1 MKAEQMNAE
10 ETGLARMRARQW
22 KTYRT
27 RFLVKAKQL
36 RSSLVFTDAL
46 GRRHSGRKGD
56 YLVESSDGVL
66 SIAPRQ
72 IFEDIYVSMQT
83 AGAQSQ
89 HDASTLCLDEPA
101 RVRHKFPEPC
111 SAVGPGGLSGTRG
124 QGSGVSD
131 RERFCATSL

>member
-10 ETGLARMRARQW
+10 ETGAARMRAQQW

-36 RSSLVFTDAL
+36 RSSLVFTDSL

-89 HDASTLCLDEPA
+89 HEGSTLCLDEPA

-111 SAVGPGGLSGTRG
+111 SGAGPGGLRGTRG